1 MDQFILFKTIVSMF
15 DKDAIVEVYT
25 KDDNEPWFANRAYL
39 LSSIAEN
46 HEDLYVNMDM
56 LKISSK
62 FAGYDKSHITITT

>member
-1 MDQFILFKTIVSMF
+1 MDQFILFKTIISMF

-56 LKISSK
+56 KRQNQHLKK
-62 FAGYDKSHITITT
+62 PMKKL